1 MEPSLRSL
9 KVRQSRVV
17 SGHHT
22 VEVSGPVMPH
32 TVQALTKLAASNT
45 TNFSVALQTL
55 EETVSF
61 SMYQGADN
69 EVSSRFEV
77 PSQYLIFS
85 LRAPHLCSP
94 RPVWTTVD
102 WSLTY

>member
-69 EVSSRFEV
+69 EVNSRFEV

-85 LRAPHLCSP
+85 LRPRHLCSP
-94 RPVWTTVD
+94 LPVWTTVD